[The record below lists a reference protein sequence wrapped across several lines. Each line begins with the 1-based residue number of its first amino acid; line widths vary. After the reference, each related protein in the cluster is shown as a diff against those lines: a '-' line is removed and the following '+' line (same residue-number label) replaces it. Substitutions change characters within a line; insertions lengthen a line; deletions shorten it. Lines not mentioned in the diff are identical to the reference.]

1 LRIDWAEIVREYG
14 AVVWKTANRLLTRD
28 ADAADCFQETFVSA
42 LKLAANQRIEN
53 WPGLLQRL
61 ATARALDLLRRR
73 IRHQRV
79 EELPGELASSD
90 DPVAEAQTN
99 ELRDR
104 LRIALVELPPGQ
116 SEVFCLR
123 HLSDMSYEEIAR
135 QTGMS
140 IDAIGVNLHR
150 ARAQLRT
157 LLSAFATK
165 L

>member
-1 LRIDWAEIVREYG
+1 M
-14 AVVWKTANRLLTRD
+14 VWKTVRRILSHE

-42 LKLAANQRIEN
+42 LKLAANKPIGN

-73 IRHQRV
+73 IRNRRT
-79 EELPGELASSD
+79 GEISGDLAISN
-90 DPVAEAQTN
+90 DPVMHAHAI

-104 LRIALVELPPGQ
+104 LRDALAELPAAH

-123 HLSDMSYEEIAR
+123 HLSDMSYEEISR

-140 IDAIGVNLHR
+140 IDAVGVNLHR

-157 LLSAFATK
+157 LLDAFAAELK
-165 L
+165 RS